1 MVRSH
6 QMQDVI
12 LQASVEVD
20 EIFDHGHE
28 QDQDRRVPIW
38 GLPRCER
45 SSEEVQ
51 ELGSCIRTPRGAHC
65 YARAPRW
72 AQAPSVRIQDPTAGL
87 VPDTSYYGQQR
98 SRPLRQTP
106 VGRRWR
112 GGPTTRCV
120 GSRGLRIRGSPGSR
134 GPEISSTSRN
144 TCRTTSP
151 TSRSGVQRSRSRVWG
166 PD

>member
-1 MVRSH
+1 MRSLTMVMSKTRIGGS
-6 QMQDVI
+6 
-12 LQASVEVD
+12 
-20 EIFDHGHE
+20 
-28 QDQDRRVPIW
+28 PIW

-120 GSRGLRIRGSPGSR
+120 GSRGLRIRGPRDLGVQRSHPLRETPVGRHPRPPDLGSR
-134 GPEISSTSRN
+134 GPD
-144 TCRTTSP
+144 P
-151 TSRSGVQRSRSRVWG
+151 GSGVQIRGQMDTPKWG
-166 PD
+166 GPS